1 MDQELKKWNQLATQQ
16 DEIYHLC
23 AKRSG
28 LPDAQF
34 WLLYAIC
41 ETEDALCQNAF
52 CESWCYS
59 KQTASAAVAALEKA
73 GLVYL
78 TYAEGSR
85 KQKELHLTEKGQQFC
100 DKHIRSVQTVE
111 GQVLKKL
118 SERDRDDFF
127 RIYAKILFTLE
138 QELNV

>member
-41 ETEDALCQNAF
+41 ETEDVLCQNAF

-59 KQTASAAVAALEKA
+59 IQTASAAVAALEKTE
-73 GLVYL
+73 LVHAAL
-78 TYAEGSR
+78 TVGMSLSAF
-85 KQKELHLTEKGQQFC
+85 LT
-100 DKHIRSVQTVE
+100 
-111 GQVLKKL
+111 
-118 SERDRDDFF
+118 
-127 RIYAKILFTLE
+127 
-138 QELNV
+138 

>member
-1 MDQELKKWNQLATQQ
+1 MHQELKKWNQLATRQ

-34 WLLYAIC
+34 WVLYAIC
-41 ETEDALCQNAF
+41 ETEEALCQNAF
-52 CESWCYS
+52 CESWYYS

-78 TYAEGSR
+78 NYVEGSR
-85 KQKELHLTEKGQQFC
+85 KKKELHLTQKGKQFC
-100 DKHIRSVQTVE
+100 DQYICSVQSVE
-111 GQVLKKL
+111 EQVLEKL
-118 SERDRDDFF
+118 SEADREDFF
-127 RIYAKILFTLE
+127 RIYAKILSALE
-138 QELNV
+138 QKLKV

>member
-59 KQTASAAVAALEKA
+59 KQTASAAVAALEKSGA
-73 GLVYL
+73 CVSHLCGRVSQ
-78 TYAEGSR
+78 TEGTASDR
-85 KQKELHLTEKGQQFC
+85 EGTTILRQIYPLCANGG
-100 DKHIRSVQTVE
+100 

-127 RIYAKILFTLE
+127 RIYAKILCTLE
-138 QELNV
+138 QELKV

>member
-1 MDQELKKWNQLATQQ
+1 MRDNVNGGDLTEVTFLRLKATQQ

-52 CESWCYS
+52 CESWYYS

-78 TYAEGSR
+78 TYAEGPR

-111 GQVLKKL
+111 G
-118 SERDRDDFF
+118 
-127 RIYAKILFTLE
+127 
-138 QELNV
+138 

>member
-73 GLVYL
+73 GLVSL

-85 KQKELHLTEKGQQFC
+85 KQKELHLTENLLIGSIFRDGKIITPGGSDTIEVC
-100 DKHIRSVQTVE
+100 DNVIVVTAHSGLRCLDDIFMQ
-111 GQVLKKL
+111 KK
-118 SERDRDDFF
+118 
-127 RIYAKILFTLE
+127 
-138 QELNV
+138 

>member
-1 MDQELKKWNQLATQQ
+1 MDQQLKKWNQLATQQ

-34 WLLYAIC
+34 WVLYAI
-41 ETEDALCQNAF
+41 

-85 KQKELHLTEKGQQFC
+85 KQKELHLTKKGQQFC
-100 DKHIRSVQTVE
+100 DENIRSVQSAE
-111 GQVLKKL
+111 
-118 SERDRDDFF
+118 ERALQSLPREEIEAFF
-127 RIYAKILFTLE
+127 TGYAKILHTLK
-138 QELNV
+138 QELS

>member
-41 ETEDALCQNAF
+41 ETEDVLCQNAF

-59 KQTASAAVAALEKA
+59 KQTASAAVAALEKTE
-73 GLVYL
+73 LVHAAL
-78 TYAEGSR
+78 TVGMSLSAF
-85 KQKELHLTEKGQQFC
+85 LT
-100 DKHIRSVQTVE
+100 
-111 GQVLKKL
+111 
-118 SERDRDDFF
+118 
-127 RIYAKILFTLE
+127 
-138 QELNV
+138 

>member
-1 MDQELKKWNQLATQQ
+1 MPE
-16 DEIYHLC
+16 
-23 AKRSG
+23 
-28 LPDAQF
+28 
-34 WLLYAIC
+34 
-41 ETEDALCQNAF
+41 
-52 CESWCYS
+52 CYS

-127 RIYAKILFTLE
+127 RIYAKILRTLE

>member
-1 MDQELKKWNQLATQQ
+1 MDQEQKKWNQLATQQ

-41 ETEDALCQNAF
+41 ETEDVLCQNAF

-59 KQTASAAVAALEKA
+59 KQTASAAVAALEKTE
-73 GLVYL
+73 LVHAAL
-78 TYAEGSR
+78 TVGMSLSAF
-85 KQKELHLTEKGQQFC
+85 LTRMPNSSQQVFR
-100 DKHIRSVQTVE
+100 RSAYTFSDS
-111 GQVLKKL
+111 L
-118 SERDRDDFF
+118 
-127 RIYAKILFTLE
+127 
-138 QELNV
+138 